1 MIPINEFRKNQSQF
15 PLDELEKYNGKYVAW
30 SEDGTQILAS
40 DEDMV
45 RLHKRIQEEGYD
57 TGEILIAFVEC
68 PGEISWGGAMFLTDE
83 EDQE

>member
-1 MIPINEFRKNQSQF
+1 MIPLNEFRKNQSQF

-30 SEDGTQILAS
+30 SEDGTHILAS

-45 RLHKRIQEEGYD
+45 RLHKTIQEAGYD
-57 TGEILIAFVEC
+57 TGEILIAFVEY
-68 PGEISWGGAMFLTDE
+68 PVEISWGCATLFLDE